1 MEVVTG
7 TSHRVFP
14 IDDPSR
20 VGEARRFAASLAQTA
35 GWGAEDSG
43 RLALV
48 VTEMGTNLV
57 KHARGGSLF
66 IADRGTSRG
75 DIETLSVDS
84 GPGIHD
90 LAQCM
95 TDGFSTGGS
104 PGTGLGAIRRVA
116 DDFDA
121 YSAVPAGTIA
131 VARVRPHQRAAAEPA
146 TGYRMGSLAVPMRH
160 ETANGDSWAVATDG
174 TRGAAMVADGLGHG
188 PSAAEASLAAVAVF
202 ARMPLADLAAILEAS
217 HAALKSTRGAAVSLA
232 GFDAEGSSVRSV
244 GAGNVTVRIV
254 SAASDRT
261 VLSQHGTVG
270 LQMRKPVVT
279 TTDWP
284 PHALIVLH
292 TDGILA
298 RWKADAVVPLLG
310 RDPSLVA
317 GLIMRDYCRHTDD
330 ATVVVIRRKG

>member
-1 MEVVTG
+1 MEIVTG

-20 VGEARRFAASLAQTA
+20 VGEARRYAASLAQGA
-35 GWGAEDSG
+35 GWGAEDAG
-43 RLALV
+43 RIALV

-66 IADRGTSRG
+66 ITHRGSARG
-75 DIETLSVDS
+75 DIEALSVDS
-84 GPGIHD
+84 GPGIRD

-104 PGTGLGAIRRVA
+104 PGTGLGAIRRSS

-121 YSAVPAGTIA
+121 YSAVPAGTIS
-131 VARVRPHQRAAAEPA
+131 VARVRPQPRDP
-146 TGYRMGSLAVPMRH
+146 GPLVSYRLGALAVPMRH
-160 ETANGDSWAVATDG
+160 ETANGDSWAVAVEG
-174 TRGAAMVADGLGHG
+174 SRGAVMVADGLGHG
-188 PSAAEASLAAVAVF
+188 PAAAAASLAAIAVF
-202 ARMPLADLAAILEAS
+202 ARAPFADLAALLEAS
-217 HAALKSTRGAAVSLA
+217 HTALRSTRGAAVSA
-232 GFDAEGSSVRSV
+232 ATFDSEGSMVRSV

-254 SAASDRT
+254 SAVSDRT

-270 LQMRKPVVT
+270 LQIRKPAIT
-279 TTDWP
+279 ATDWP

-298 RWKADAVVPLLG
+298 RWRSDAIVPLMG
-310 RDPSLVA
+310 KDPSLIA
-317 GLIMRDYCRHTDD
+317 GLLMRDYCRNTDD